1 MRTVL
6 ENSLPT
12 GLIEVIRS
20 LPPAA
25 KVELAK
31 LLTEPS
37 EPNPPFEI
45 SPEWREEIARR
56 IAAVDSG
63 EMPTYTLE
71 ETMAYLE
78 KIDLESRPR

>member
-1 MRTVL
+1 MNTVL
-6 ENSLPT
+6 VNSLPA

-25 KVELAK
+25 KAELAK
-31 LLTEPS
+31 LLAEPS

-45 SPEWREEIARR
+45 SPEWRDEIARR
-56 IAAVDSG
+56 IAALDSG
-63 EMPTYTLE
+63 EMPTYSLE

-78 KIDLESRPR
+78 KVDLESRPQ